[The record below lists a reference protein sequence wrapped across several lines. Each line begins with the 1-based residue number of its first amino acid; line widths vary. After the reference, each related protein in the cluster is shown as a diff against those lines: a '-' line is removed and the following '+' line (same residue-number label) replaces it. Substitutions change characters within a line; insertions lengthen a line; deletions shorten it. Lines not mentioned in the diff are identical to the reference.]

1 MDKNNEFGT
10 YYNFNYFPVLL
21 YKVITVM
28 GKKCIPGMFCI
39 ENMTLFILIIVG
51 LLIFYAFYK
60 IYKLD
65 IITTN
70 TTNYSNQKPQIIN
83 INNNMDSE
91 LNTNNGAID
100 NGIPPQ
106 NIFTG
111 ISLQPRMPILRDN
124 RYCDGGVPINIETR
138 PSSGYRYSQ
147 IGMLEKN
154 ENGTD
159 GNVLPLM
166 GRRLTRNKWQYYA
179 VSNTHLNIKLPVK
192 INGKSGSQEY
202 GCDELITGDT
212 IFVVGYG
219 NYIVSVYDGANFHY
233 L

>member
-1 MDKNNEFGT
+1 
-10 YYNFNYFPVLL
+10 
-21 YKVITVM
+21 M

-39 ENMTLFILIIVG
+39 ENMTLFILLITG
-51 LLIFYAFYK
+51 LLLFYAFYK
-60 IYKLD
+60 IYKFD
-65 IITTN
+65 KIISSETTC
-70 TTNYSNQKPQIIN
+70 QKPQIVN
-83 INNNMDSE
+83 INNNIDSE
-91 LNTNNGAID
+91 LNSID

-106 NIFTG
+106 NIYTG
-111 ISLQPRMPILRDN
+111 VSLPPIMGPSIIPILKDN
-124 RYCDGGVPINIETR
+124 RYCGGNISTMAVPINIETR

-154 ENGTD
+154 ENTID

-179 VSNTHLNIKLPVK
+179 VSNTHLNIKLPIK

-219 NYIVSVYDGANFHY
+219 NYIVNVYDGANFHY